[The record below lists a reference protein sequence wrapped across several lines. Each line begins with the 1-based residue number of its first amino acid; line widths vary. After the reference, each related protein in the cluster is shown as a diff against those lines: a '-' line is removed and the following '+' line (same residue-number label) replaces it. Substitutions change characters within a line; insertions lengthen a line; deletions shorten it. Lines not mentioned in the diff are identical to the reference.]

1 MKRSALLVGAFVLV
15 ALALVVTSIVWLGG
29 RHLFEQRVHALVL
42 VPGSAKGLY
51 VGAPVTFRGVQIGQV
66 DSITIEVDPKTLAA
80 RIPARVL
87 LRPKVLQ
94 LQASPNGEVP
104 DIQELVRRGL
114 RARLVY
120 ESLVTGQVQIDLD
133 FVPEAPPAPPPS
145 QTVAVEIPAIK
156 SELEGFVEQVG
167 QLPLKDTLE
176 DLRTTLQTMNET
188 LKVSQQV
195 ITNGGQEWALTAQ
208 AARVTMTDGSRA
220 LASAQRELETT
231 MASLRTLSATTHAT
245 VQQAQ
250 PEILQALQA
259 TRQAAQSAQ
268 AGMDRLA
275 EMTAPGA
282 PQREDLETSLR
293 DLSQAARSL
302 RQLSELLEQQPN
314 AIIFGKP

>member
-15 ALALVVTSIVWLGG
+15 ALAVIVTSIIWLGG
-29 RHLFEQRVHALVL
+29 KQLFEPRVHAIVL

-66 DSITIEVDPKTLAA
+66 DSITIEVDPKTLEA

-94 LQASPNGEVP
+94 LQAASGGDVP
-104 DIQELVRRGL
+104 DIEELVKRGL
-114 RARLVY
+114 RARLAY
-120 ESLVTGQVQIDLD
+120 ESVVTGQVQIDLD
-133 FVPEAPPAPPPS
+133 FVPDAPPPPPPS
-145 QTVAVEIPAIK
+145 QTDDVEIPAVK
-156 SELEGFVEQVG
+156 SELEGFVEQIG
-167 QLPLKDTLE
+167 QLPLKATLD
-176 DLRTTLQTMNET
+176 DLRVTLQTMNAA
-188 LKVSQQV
+188 LKATQEVV
-195 ITNGGQEWALTAQ
+195 NTGGKEWALTAQ
-208 AARVTMTDGSRA
+208 SARATMENGTLA
-220 LASAQRELETT
+220 LNSAQRNVETT
-231 MASLRTLSATTHAT
+231 LSSIRTLTETTNAT

-250 PEILQALQA
+250 PEIREALQA
-259 TRQAAQSAQ
+259 TRQAAESAQ

-282 PQREDLETSLR
+282 PQREDLETALR

>member
-15 ALALVVTSIVWLGG
+15 ALALIVTSIIWLGG
-29 RHLFEQRVHALVL
+29 RHLFEPRVHAVVL

-51 VGAPVTFRGVQIGQV
+51 IGAPVTFRGVQIGQV
-66 DSITIEVDPKTLAA
+66 DSITIEVDPVTLAA
-80 RIPARVL
+80 RIPVRVL

-94 LQASPNGEVP
+94 LQTSSNAEDP
-104 DIQELVRRGL
+104 DIAELVRRGL
-114 RARLVY
+114 RARLTY

-133 FVPEAPPAPPPS
+133 FVPDAPPAPPPS
-145 QTVAVEIPAIK
+145 QRESVEIPTVK

-167 QLPLKDTLE
+167 QLPLKATLE
-176 DLRTTLQTMNET
+176 DLRVTLQTMNT
-188 LKVSQQV
+188 ALKATQQV
-195 ITNGGQEWALTAQ
+195 VTMGGQEWALTAR
-208 AARVTMTDGSRA
+208 AARTTMEDGSVA
-220 LASAQRELETT
+220 LRSAQRSLDSTLASIKALSDTT
-231 MASLRTLSATTHAT
+231 NAT
-245 VQQAQ
+245 VLKAQ
-250 PEILQALQA
+250 PEIQEALLA

-282 PQREDLETSLR
+282 PQREDLETALR